1 MSGGLTTSPIDPEIF
16 AALTEIVRTL
26 FDEYTGPVGP
36 ELTAK
41 SVGQWDSLAN
51 VQFMVL
57 AEQTFKI
64 RFTTREITDLGSL
77 GDLARLIVAKRG
89 RG

>member
-1 MSGGLTTSPIDPEIF
+1 
-16 AALTEIVRTL
+16 
-26 FDEYTGPVGP
+26 
-36 ELTAK
+36 
-41 SVGQWDSLAN
+41 
-51 VQFMVL
+51 MVL